1 MITTKINHIKSEA
14 EQLFGKEQIKYLIKH
29 KELQKYVHVSNI
41 LKEILSEDKLTNE
54 QKQAIYIL
62 LK

>member
-1 MITTKINHIKSEA
+1 MITSKINHIKSEA